1 MCCAFNRK
9 TANKIFVD
17 STYPKTLKEFNDED
31 RDLAFDRPVQ
41 TPGKLVIQYVSGILT
56 NLTELW

>member
-31 RDLAFDRPVQ
+31 RDMAFDRPVQ
-41 TPGKLVIQYVSGILT
+41 TPGKLVIQHESGQT
-56 NLTELW
+56 